1 MKKRRLLE
9 ILLLAALVFASCS
22 KKEETDTEKPVIDMQ
37 TANAF
42 PKPCDTLFRGENFEF
57 RANFSDNIELGSF
70 NLELHHNFDHHTH
83 GSHQE
88 TCPVHPD
95 KEPVNPLYFN
105 QNFEI
110 PGGSSTFGA
119 VESIEIPADV
129 DPGDYHFM
137 VKLTDKEGWQ
147 SWLSVSVKIVE

>member
-1 MKKRRLLE
+1 M
-9 ILLLAALVFASCS
+9 IVQSA
-22 KKEETDTEKPVIDMQ
+22 
-37 TANAF
+37 
-42 PKPCDTLFRGENFEF
+42 
-57 RANFSDNIELGSF
+57 
-70 NLELHHNFDHHTH
+70 
-83 GSHQE
+83 
-88 TCPVHPD
+88 
-95 KEPVNPLYFN
+95 LYFN